1 MANVIGELV
10 WKITGDNSGINRK
23 AKETESTM
31 TRMAK
36 VVGTAIAGIGFL
48 QITKQL
54 VRLASDAEET
64 ANKFGVVFSSIADEA
79 NAAANNLVDNF
90 GLSSQA
96 AKSLLSDTG
105 DLLTGFGFT
114 QEAALDLSSQ
124 VNTLAVDLASFTNFS
139 GGAEGASA
147 ALTKALLG
155 ERESLK
161 SLGIAI
167 SEADL
172 KEFIESQGQSFEA
185 TTRQEKAQATLA
197 LAIRQS
203 GNAIGD
209 FARSSD
215 SYANVVRRVQAR
227 FQDIGAELGQNLL
240 PALSNLGLAFLESSK
255 DGGVLIKLFNQIT
268 EVIGNV
274 INAFAILTSTLNQK
288 SLQSDFDEA
297 LEKGQK
303 YLELTKQ
310 VRAEIINRFGSIEEA
325 TRLAEQENEQ
335 GREALRL
342 LNLYEKGQQVV
353 KNSSA
358 EINDLNS
365 KLRGNLGVMEGIQN
379 RIAGVEGEI
388 NNRLEN
394 RVNITNEVKKISG
407 EVNKEE
413 ERAVLITDN
422 WVAALASVITQWDKL
437 QGAVARVQAVNSAVQ
452 ASGNAIINILTSVAQ
467 LQQAIT
473 NNRIEALD
481 AQMEAELEAAGVSEE
496 TTLEQAQR
504 EYDIAVA
511 TGSELEKEEKRR
523 ALEKAKIEERFA
535 RRRATLQYEGELQA
549 WEMQK
554 TLAIAQGALAAINAY
569 SSAAAVPIIGFTIA
583 PFAAAAALTASAI
596 QYQAIVASK
605 PQPPKFAEGGIVPG
619 TSFTGDNVTA
629 RLNSGE
635 MVLNQTQQSRLFEIA
650 NGAGSMGNITIYLG
664 DEQIYKSLYN
674 ASKRGDL
681 IIDARGVVTR

>member
-1 MANVIGELV
+1 
-10 WKITGDNSGINRK
+10 
-23 AKETESTM
+23 
-31 TRMAK
+31 
-36 VVGTAIAGIGFL
+36 
-48 QITKQL
+48 
-54 VRLASDAEET
+54 
-64 ANKFGVVFSSIADEA
+64 
-79 NAAANNLVDNF
+79 
-90 GLSSQA
+90 
-96 AKSLLSDTG
+96 
-105 DLLTGFGFT
+105 
-114 QEAALDLSSQ
+114 
-124 VNTLAVDLASFTNFS
+124 
-139 GGAEGASA
+139 
-147 ALTKALLG
+147 
-155 ERESLK
+155 
-161 SLGIAI
+161 
-167 SEADL
+167 
-172 KEFIESQGQSFEA
+172 
-185 TTRQEKAQATLA
+185 
-197 LAIRQS
+197 
-203 GNAIGD
+203 
-209 FARSSD
+209 
-215 SYANVVRRVQAR
+215 
-227 FQDIGAELGQNLL
+227 
-240 PALSNLGLAFLESSK
+240 
-255 DGGVLIKLFNQIT
+255 
-268 EVIGNV
+268 
-274 INAFAILTSTLNQK
+274 
-288 SLQSDFDEA
+288 
-297 LEKGQK
+297 
-303 YLELTKQ
+303 
-310 VRAEIINRFGSIEEA
+310 
-325 TRLAEQENEQ
+325 
-335 GREALRL
+335 
-342 LNLYEKGQQVV
+342 
-353 KNSSA
+353 
-358 EINDLNS
+358 
-365 KLRGNLGVMEGIQN
+365 
-379 RIAGVEGEI
+379 
-388 NNRLEN
+388 
-394 RVNITNEVKKISG
+394 
-407 EVNKEE
+407 
-413 ERAVLITDN
+413 
-422 WVAALASVITQWDKL
+422 VITQWDKL